1 MTCRICSAPESRAEW
16 AIEGNSES
24 EIGLCQCEKRCIWEG
39 NKPMTIRPPGCVFC
53 RIFHLRMGNESF
65 WGRMRVICAA
75 SKIFRSTKGK
85 SERCCSPEVR
95 YAKDRH
101 LLVV

>member
-39 NKPMTIRPPGCVFC
+39 NKPMTIRPPGQGFC
-53 RIFHLRMGNESF
+53 QAACQVACDAIPQAELKLGEHGSQKCAEF
-65 WGRMRVICAA
+65 GRRVNYP
-75 SKIFRSTKGK
+75 STKDQI
-85 SERCCSPEVR
+85 ETDCDLTETN
-95 YAKDRH
+95 
-101 LLVV
+101 